1 MAAKFK
7 ITETEI
13 IGIETKINTNYIEI
27 NIFNPYWRH
36 EYLWVK
42 KNLEISYQC
51 CGVVKKLV
59 VSYYSFN

>member
-27 NIFNPYWRH
+27 NIFNPY
-36 EYLWVK
+36 
-42 KNLEISYQC
+42 
-51 CGVVKKLV
+51 
-59 VSYYSFN
+59 